1 MLINKRLE
9 YVILIL
15 IVIILGISSR
25 KIEGFPIFIGDLF
38 YAVMVYFGMRFLF
51 INSSFTKTIILALV
65 FCFGIEFLQLYKAEW
80 LLEIRKTTLG
90 HYALGEGFLWSD
102 LGFYILGIA
111 MASMTDIYRF
121 RINSQ

>member
-102 LGFYILGIA
+102 LGFYMLGIA

-121 RINSQ
+121 RI

>member
-121 RINSQ
+121 RI